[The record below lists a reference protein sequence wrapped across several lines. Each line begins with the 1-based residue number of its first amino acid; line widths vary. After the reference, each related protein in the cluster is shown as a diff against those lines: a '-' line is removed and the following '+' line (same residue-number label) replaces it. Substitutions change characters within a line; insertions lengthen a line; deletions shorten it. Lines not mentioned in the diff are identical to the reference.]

1 MSYNIFSKNASFKGD
16 ISGTIENQVNDWD
29 TQTVNGAK
37 TFTNLTASNGLVFS
51 DGLISGSG
59 TISASFFFGDGAG
72 LTNAGTI
79 TAFNNSGE
87 NRILA
92 GDSTS
97 TTIKGLSD
105 VTFSGG
111 KLGVTGQ
118 LSASLGV
125 SGTTFHGAGGAITDL
140 DADNITAGSLSAA
153 RLDLASAGGLENNSD
168 SLQINLS
175 GTASGLSL
183 DSDGLQI
190 DVDTLGTDS
199 GFDTGKKVIVQDGA
213 NPPKQM
219 TLSVIQAGLT
229 IQGSQLGGTI
239 ANGRLPTAISQPF
252 ITGSTAVSG
261 AFFFGDGS
269 GLTNVTSTPS
279 PAGANTQL
287 QFNDEGSLA
296 ADAQLTFLTGSNTLA
311 TTIVSAS
318 AHVSASEF
326 AGINGTLIDSDGNF
340 AGNNASFAEITGSSF
355 ISSSAGFQ
363 GDAKGLNNVPLV
375 SSNAAAVV
383 FVAQANDQSITT
395 NSAFTFNGTD
405 AVNSG
410 GGFNA
415 SSLSASG
422 DVTVYGNVVVNEVTL
437 SDSELGVLDGVTA
450 GTAAADKA
458 MVLNSDKA
466 ITGFKSLIS
475 ETDNSSRISIT
486 GSAGRLLSTIEGITF
501 KNIANETTAKV
512 LQSGVISGSSDLE
525 VGGHITGSGDI
536 KLLDGSIYLAN
547 GGSLFFDG
555 DDGGA
560 AIDVSISELGTNKLL
575 LDGNNQVVIRQDEY
589 FVIQDHSSAARL
601 TADLRSTAAI
611 NKITTD
617 LAISS
622 SNFISASVLH
632 TMTGITAPGPGGDI
646 NVLDSNGNLNVGSIT
661 MADGAG
667 SLNFG
672 DNEISGSG
680 NISGSAFFGD
690 GSNLQNVQATPQFR
704 YQYINSVVKMN
715 TNLVTANSFQLFPAD
730 ADGLA
735 QSSDRT
741 THFVMPGSGS
751 IERVIMTPSFYNTN
765 GSSANVFTT
774 AHTPQFFVRKNDI
787 TEGTPISGIA
797 LQMTASAANMKPLN
811 LPNNAGTLN
820 TQIVIF
826 DLDNNSPA
834 ITGSNSFDPGDILIF
849 SGRNDAVV
857 SDVAITIVLKI
868 EEAGV
873 TYP

>member
-1 MSYNIFSKNASFKGD
+1 MSYNIMSKNASFKGD

-29 TQTVNGAK
+29 TQTIGGNK
-37 TFTNLTASNGLVFS
+37 TFTNSITSSAGVML
-51 DGLISGSG
+51 SGSG
-59 TISASFFFGDGAG
+59 KVSASFFFGDG
-72 LTNAGTI
+72 
-79 TAFNNSGE
+79 S
-87 NRILA
+87 
-92 GDSTS
+92 
-97 TTIKGLSD
+97 GLSGVATAAGATRQVQFND
-105 VTFSGG
+105 GG
-111 KLGVTGQ
+111 SALGASANFKFTAANKLEVLGQ
-118 LSASLGV
+118 ISASLGV
-125 SGTTFHGAGGAITDL
+125 SGSEFHGDGSNLTSV
-140 DADNITAGSLSAA
+140 TASFVT
-153 RLDLASAGGLENNSD
+153 ASNVNGILNASQVNLGEGLESNANAIRVKLAGVNTGLSR
-168 SLQINLS
+168 S
-175 GTASGLSL
+175 GTGISL
-183 DSDGLQI
+183 
-190 DVDTLGTDS
+190 DVDTLTNGSYSDGSTIALGQGASNTVKITLSKLEQNLNIS
-199 GFDTGKKVIVQDGA
+199 GSNLVGA
-213 NPPKQM
+213 NSIPN
-219 TLSVIQAGLT
+219 SV
-229 IQGSQLGGTI
+229 
-239 ANGRLPTAISQPF
+239 LPTN
-252 ITGSTAVSG
+252 ITASGHVS
-261 AFFFGDGS
+261 ASAFFGDGS
-269 GLTNVTSTPS
+269 ALDGVTATPT
-279 PAGANTQL
+279 PAGANTQI
-287 QFNDEGSLA
+287 QFNDGGSLA
-296 ADAQLTFLTGSNTLA
+296 GDADLTFIKGTNTLA

-326 AGINGTLIDSDGNF
+326 ATANGTVIDSSANF
-340 AGNNASFAEITGSSF
+340 AGNNAFFNEITASSE
-355 ISSSAGFQ
+355 ISSSADIFGLNFR
-363 GDAKGLNNVPLV
+363 GNGSTLNNVPLG
-375 SSNAAAVV
+375 SSNAASVV
-383 FVAQANDQSITT
+383 FIDNAGNQTITT
-395 NSAFTFNGTD
+395 NSAFTFNGTNV
-405 AVNSG
+405 VNTG
-410 GGFNA
+410 GGFQGTTL
-415 SSLSASG
+415 SSSGDTSIGGNLKIGGQTLSAA
-422 DVTVYGNVVVNEVTL
+422 
-437 SDSELGVLDGVTA
+437 ELGVLDGVTA
-450 GTAAADKA
+450 GTVSADKA
-458 MVLNSDKA
+458 MVVNSDKA

-475 ETDNSSRISIT
+475 ETDNSSRISVT
-486 GSAGRLLSTIEGITF
+486 GSAGRLLANIEGITF
-501 KNIANETTAKV
+501 KNTANATTAKV

-536 KLLDGSIYLAN
+536 KLLNGSIYLAN

-622 SNFISASVLH
+622 SNFISASALH

-667 SLNFG
+667 ALNFG
-672 DNEISGSG
+672 NNEISGSG

-774 AHTPQFFVRKNDI
+774 AHSPQFFVRKNDI

>member
-37 TFTNLTASNGLVFS
+37 TFTNLTASNGIVFS

-175 GTASGLSL
+175 GSTSGLSL

-190 DVDTLGTDS
+190 DIDTLGTDS

-219 TLSVIQAGLT
+219 TLSVIQSGLT

-239 ANGRLPTAISQPF
+239 VNGRLPTAISQPF

-279 PAGANTQL
+279 PAGSNTQI
-287 QFNDEGSLA
+287 QFNDDNALA
-296 ADAQLTFLTGSNTLA
+296 ADAELTFLTGSNTLA
-311 TTIVSAS
+311 TSNLSAS
-318 AHVSASEF
+318 VNIS
-326 AGINGTLIDSDGNF
+326 
-340 AGNNASFAEITGSSF
+340 GSSLF
-355 ISSSAGFQ
+355 VQDEIIVGGQTFVNSEGNIAAVGEVTASGDISSSLDMHALNFRGN
-363 GDAKGLNNVPLV
+363 GSTLNNVPLG
-375 SSNAAAVV
+375 SSNAASIV
-383 FVAQANDQSITT
+383 FIDNETNKTITT
-395 NSAFTFNGTD
+395 NAGFTFNGTH
-405 AVNSG
+405 AVNTG
-410 GGFNA
+410 GGFKGTI
-415 SSLSASG
+415 LSASG
-422 DVTVYGNVVVNEVTL
+422 D
-437 SDSELGVLDGVTA
+437 
-450 GTAAADKA
+450 
-458 MVLNSDKA
+458 
-466 ITGFKSLIS
+466 
-475 ETDNSSRISIT
+475 
-486 GSAGRLLSTIEGITF
+486 
-501 KNIANETTAKV
+501 
-512 LQSGVISGSSDLE
+512 LQ
-525 VGGHITGSGDI
+525 VGGHITGSGDL
-536 KLLDGSIYLAN
+536 KLLDGNIHLNSTV
-547 GGSLFFDG
+547 FFDSSESTG
-555 DDGGA
+555 DC
-560 AIDVSISELGTNKLL
+560 L
-575 LDGNNQVVIRQDEY
+575 IRQNPDNSLTVDANNNLWLVADENIY
-589 FVIQDHSSAARL
+589 ITKNFTQKVNFDV
-601 TADLRSTAAI
+601 DEDVAI
-611 NKITTD
+611 YHI
-617 LAISS
+617 AISS
-622 SNFISASVLH
+622 SQLVSASVLH
-632 TMTGITAPGPGGDI
+632 TMNGITAPGPGGDI

-667 SLNFG
+667 PLNFG
-672 DNEISGSG
+672 NNEISGSG

-690 GSNLQNVQATPQFR
+690 GSGLTNV
-704 YQYINSVVKMN
+704 
-715 TNLVTANSFQLFPAD
+715 PA
-730 ADGLA
+730 
-735 QSSDRT
+735 
-741 THFVMPGSGS
+741 
-751 IERVIMTPSFYNTN
+751 PSFHYHNFSHSLTTGLGFVLWGVDTNALAMSNNLDQTTN
-765 GSSANVFTT
+765 GRWWPAP
-774 AHTPQFFVRKNDI
+774 HD
-787 TEGTPISGIA
+787 
-797 LQMTASAANMKPLN
+797 
-811 LPNNAGTLN
+811 GTLN
-820 TQIVIF
+820 KIIVSLTNKTF
-826 DLDNNSPA
+826 PGTGAETLQVSLYTNENSSAGGVQPP
-834 ITGSNSFDPGDILIF
+834 GS
-849 SGRNDAVV
+849 
-857 SDVAITIVLKI
+857 
-868 EEAGV
+868 
-873 TYP
+873 